1 MASERV
7 YYNEPFANIVISC
20 EVHSDKSEDTIK
32 AKLNEAVK
40 SFKPFSLAVL
50 VDEENNL
57 KYENKGFEKNLEN
70 INFSEAGDLSI
81 LKQLAAYPF
90 DLSNA
95 ETLKI
100 IIHKES
106 LGYTVYF
113 CMHHIIADANSL
125 ILLIKR
131 FAALMVEKNI
141 PHVSDYTAEKNNI
154 ELDLKEKYLVDT
166 INRHYPTK
174 KYSREEFSE
183 MHARLYRENELE
195 FEKRVLIKS
204 EIDKIKE
211 HCKTHGVSISAYL
224 VNELFEKQHV
234 ETVCLPV
241 DTRVSAE
248 LFGNYVSRI
257 DIKRRD
263 IGKSSDENERLK
275 AIGGLIKSKLENRE
289 EIDRG
294 EKMMD
299 SICHDFFDDVIFS
312 AYTDKSVPFAKKM
325 AKMIGFK
332 DERPTV
338 FVSNLK
344 TVDFEEDESF
354 FVTNTCFYPPHP
366 TERLSTVG
374 VITQKDRMIITVQ
387 KFKKLK

>member
-7 YYNEPFANIVISC
+7 YYNEPFSNIIISC
-20 EVHSDKSEDTIK
+20 DVHSDKAESTIK
-32 AKLNEAVK
+32 EKLSEAVK
-40 SFKPFSLAVL
+40 SFKPFCLAVL

-70 INFSEAGDLSI
+70 INFSEADDSSV
-81 LKQLAAYPF
+81 LKQLAGYPF

-100 IIHKES
+100 TICKES

-113 CMHHIIADANSL
+113 CVHHIIADANSL

-141 PHVSDYTAEKNNI
+141 PPVSDYTAEKKDT

-174 KYSREEFSE
+174 RYSREEFSE

-195 FEKRVLIKS
+195 FEKRALTKS

-211 HCKTHGVSISAYL
+211 HCKTLGVSISAYI
-224 VNELFEKQHV
+224 VDEVFKEQKV

-241 DTRVSAE
+241 DTRVKSE

-257 DIKRRD
+257 DIKRKD
-263 IGKSSDENERLK
+263 IGKSPDENERLK

-299 SICHDFFDDVIFS
+299 SICPDFFDDVIFS
-312 AYTDKSVPFAKKM
+312 AYTDKSVLFAKKM

-354 FVTNTCFYPPHP
+354 LVANTCFYPPHP

-374 VITQKDRMIITVQ
+374 VITQKNQMIITTQ
-387 KFKKLK
+387 KFKK